1 VNSSDIN
8 LTFKKGCGKVD
19 ADVSIP
25 TSSTFSFDLARQP
38 MGFQLFEPQKHSVS
52 VAESDND
59 PGDSQKKGLRPEF
72 EKFTLIFEL
81 LLVVEQLRSCF

>member
-1 VNSSDIN
+1 
-8 LTFKKGCGKVD
+8 
-19 ADVSIP
+19 
-25 TSSTFSFDLARQP
+25 

-59 PGDSQKKGLRPEF
+59 LGDSQKKGLRPEF

-81 LLVVEQLRSCF
+81 LLVVEQLSSCF